1 MQQPPTNIWTRRLS
15 SLRKK
20 ISRWKADG
28 ILFTDICN
36 IRYLTGFTGSEGL
49 LMAGRDEARL
59 LVDGRYTA
67 QARMEVCGISVFE
80 YADKLQGI
88 EQAAAKM
95 GLSKIGF
102 EPSRM
107 SVGDYNRLSA
117 RLKNANLI
125 PLDEELRM
133 LRARKDASEIAL
145 MKKAAAIA
153 AKAVSELAQALR
165 PGWTER
171 EAALYLETQ
180 ARRAGAEQIAFETII
195 ASGENGAFPHA
206 QPSRRKIRHGDF
218 VVVDFGVRCR
228 GYCSDETCTF
238 AIGELTRAQ
247 KNAYRAVKR
256 AHDEAIAAIRA
267 DADAAQIDALARRTL
282 GKKYSRYF
290 VHGTGHGVGLEV
302 HEAPRLAPTS
312 RDILQSGMVVTVEPG
327 LYYPGLWGIRIEDTV
342 VVKKNGC
349 EILTA
354 MSKDLITIE

>member
-1 MQQPPTNIWTRRLS
+1 MQQTSQNAFSRRRS
-15 SLRKK
+15 SLQRK
-20 ISRWKADG
+20 IPRWGADG

-36 IRYLTGFTGSEGL
+36 IRYLSGFTGSEGL
-49 LMAGRDEARL
+49 LITGRDETRL

-67 QARMEVCGISVFE
+67 QARTEVCGIPVCEF
-80 YADKLQGI
+80 ADKLEGI

-95 GLSKIGF
+95 GLQKIGF
-102 EPSRM
+102 DPLHMNVS
-107 SVGDYNRLSA
+107 DYDRLIR
-117 RLKNANLI
+117 RLKNVKLI
-125 PLDEELRM
+125 PLGEEARM
-133 LRARKDASEIAL
+133 LRARKDAAEIFL
-145 MKKAAAIA
+145 MKKAAEIA
-153 AKAVSELAQALR
+153 AKAVRGLACALR

-171 EAALYLETQ
+171 EAALYLETL
-180 ARRAGAEQIAFETII
+180 ARQGGADQVAFETIV

-206 QPSRRKIRHGDF
+206 RPTNRKIRRGDF
-218 VVVDFGVRCR
+218 VVVDFGVRCQ

-238 AIGELTRAQ
+238 AIGELTRGQ

-267 DADAAQIDALARRTL
+267 GAAAAQIDALARRTL

>member
-1 MQQPPTNIWTRRLS
+1 
-15 SLRKK
+15 
-20 ISRWKADG
+20 
-28 ILFTDICN
+28 
-36 IRYLTGFTGSEGL
+36 
-49 LMAGRDEARL
+49 
-59 LVDGRYTA
+59 
-67 QARMEVCGISVFE
+67 
-80 YADKLQGI
+80 
-88 EQAAAKM
+88 
-95 GLSKIGF
+95 
-102 EPSRM
+102 
-107 SVGDYNRLSA
+107 
-117 RLKNANLI
+117 
-125 PLDEELRM
+125 
-133 LRARKDASEIAL
+133 
-145 MKKAAAIA
+145 
-153 AKAVSELAQALR
+153 
-165 PGWTER
+165 
-171 EAALYLETQ
+171 
-180 ARRAGAEQIAFETII
+180 
-195 ASGENGAFPHA
+195 
-206 QPSRRKIRHGDF
+206 SRRKIRHGDF